1 MIFTRKAISLKKSLI
16 PSFLIQ
22 KNKSAIFTKFF
33 FLPKINNFLFTF
45 QILIML
51 NDVT

>member
-22 KNKSAIFTKFF
+22 KNKSAIFTKFL
-33 FLPKINNFLFTF
+33 FLPNFLFTF